1 MQNKHSDNATTKDSN
16 MNNQIEISGIV
27 YNVVSAK
34 DFKHNNGSRTDLK
47 LQRPNGR
54 RFYFAVVYENGTI
67 SEVA

>member
-1 MQNKHSDNATTKDSN
+1 